1 MYCLKDDILIR
12 RIGNKMYIVIEKD
25 YDNIYEFEEDSFNII
40 QIMVKLKK
48 FEIKELIHN
57 LKDEYIIDDLLMKKI
72 DEFINTMKFEGILEN
87 CW

>member
-40 QIMVKLKK
+40 QR
-48 FEIKELIHN
+48 N
-57 LKDEYIIDDLLMKKI
+57 LK
-72 DEFINTMKFEGILEN
+72 
-87 CW
+87 

>member
-57 LKDEYIIDDLLMKKI
+57 LKDEYIIYYFLYLLY
-72 DEFINTMKFEGILEN
+72 EFFKVIISY
-87 CW
+87 

>member
-40 QIMVKLKK
+40 RIMVKLKK

-57 LKDEYIIDDLLMKKI
+57 LQDEYIIDDLLMKKI
-72 DEFINTMKFEGILEN
+72 YEFINIMKFEGILEN
-87 CW
+87 C

>member
-1 MYCLKDDILIR
+1 
-12 RIGNKMYIVIEKD
+12 MYIVIEKD

-87 CW
+87 C

>member
-57 LKDEYIIDDLLMKKI
+57 LQDEYIIDDLLMKKI

-87 CW
+87 C

>member
-87 CW
+87 C

>member
-57 LKDEYIIDDLLMKKI
+57 LKDEYIIDDLLMKK
-72 DEFINTMKFEGILEN
+72 
-87 CW
+87 

>member
-40 QIMVKLKK
+40 RIMVKVKK

-57 LKDEYIIDDLLMKKI
+57 LQDEYIIDDLLMKKI

-87 CW
+87 C

>member
-25 YDNIYEFEEDSFNII
+25 YDNIYEFEEDSFKII
-40 QIMVKLKK
+40 RIMVKLKK

-57 LKDEYIIDDLLMKKI
+57 LQDEYIIDDLLMKKI

-87 CW
+87 C

>member
-12 RIGNKMYIVIEKD
+12 CIGNKMYIVIEKD

-40 QIMVKLKK
+40 RIMVKLKK

-57 LKDEYIIDDLLMKKI
+57 LQDEYIIDDLLMKKI

-87 CW
+87 C

>member
-40 QIMVKLKK
+40 RIMVKLKK

-57 LKDEYIIDDLLMKKI
+57 LQDEYIIDDFLMKKI

-87 CW
+87 C

>member
-1 MYCLKDDILIR
+1 
-12 RIGNKMYIVIEKD
+12 
-25 YDNIYEFEEDSFNII
+25 
-40 QIMVKLKK
+40 MVKLKK

-87 CW
+87 C

>member
-12 RIGNKMYIVIEKD
+12 RIGSKMYIVIEKD

-87 CW
+87 C

>member
-25 YDNIYEFEEDSFNII
+25 DDNIYEFEEDSFNII
-40 QIMVKLKK
+40 RIMVKLKK

-57 LKDEYIIDDLLMKKI
+57 LQDEYIIDNLLMKKI

-87 CW
+87 C

>member
-40 QIMVKLKK
+40 RIMVKLKK

-57 LKDEYIIDDLLMKKI
+57 LQDEYIIDDLLMKKI

-87 CW
+87 C

>member
-40 QIMVKLKK
+40 RIMVKLKK

-57 LKDEYIIDDLLMKKI
+57 LQDEYIIDDLLMKKI
-72 DEFINTMKFEGILEN
+72 DEFIYTMKFEGILEN
-87 CW
+87 C

>member
-40 QIMVKLKK
+40 RIMVKLKK
-48 FEIKELIHN
+48 FEIKKLIHN
-57 LKDEYIIDDLLMKKI
+57 LQDEYIINDLLMKKI

-87 CW
+87 C

>member
-40 QIMVKLKK
+40 RIMVKLKK

-57 LKDEYIIDDLLMKKI
+57 LQDEYIIDNLLMKKI

-87 CW
+87 C

>member
-1 MYCLKDDILIR
+1 MYCLKDNILIR

-40 QIMVKLKK
+40 RIMVKLKK

-57 LKDEYIIDDLLMKKI
+57 LQDEYIIDDLLMKKI

-87 CW
+87 C